1 MSSSKLFQDKYF
13 LSALMLIILFAIY
26 SFILAYNSQEGTPS
40 SKSGNG
46 FFPFLTDKP
55 LTEDGYYMLTVS
67 WNVAQGKGFAYNYNI
82 KTSGV
87 QPLATLVYSVPA
99 FIVQKFGGDKYDFAR
114 AILILSSILQ
124 IIFAFCI
131 YLLACKISDHP
142 VKGLYFLFS
151 VCVVLFNFKVILISS
166 NGLETGLY
174 LILLSI
180 FFLYWLKFKEVQS
193 GFIHLLGLGLLSGL
207 LLLCRLDSA
216 VIMITFYVLL
226 LHSGR
231 IKASQLI
238 LIIFIALIVYS
249 PWQIYIWDVTGNI
262 LQSSA
267 RSQTSLL
274 PFFDFQNKVGQY
286 FTSVLQHLTPFLYT
300 GNVLKWLIIPLGILY
315 LALFYTVY
323 KRYNLKIVSA
333 SSGKLFKMVVFSF
346 LVLMIIYF
354 FFSSASFF
362 YIRYLAVI
370 MILSFPIFIVLFV
383 QIYIKFRIVR
393 TTSVIIIIIIF
404 IIQALLYFHSGKS
417 ISKFSARAGYVKN
430 NFSEDVRVA
439 AFQTGVAGYLCENII
454 NLDGKMDNDALIS
467 IENGNI
473 ESYIDKMN
481 VEVLVEWK
489 DFISNL
495 LSQEYLEKYWNLYD
509 DDIGDGR
516 TVCYIRK
523 FYDR

>member
-1 MSSSKLFQDKYF
+1 
-13 LSALMLIILFAIY
+13 MLIILFAFY
-26 SFILAYNSQEGTPS
+26 SFILAYNSQEGTPP

-67 WNVAQGKGFAYNYNI
+67 WNIARGKGFTYNYDI

-99 FIVQKFGGDKYDFAR
+99 FIVQKFGGDKYDFTR
-114 AILILSSILQ
+114 AVLILSSILQ

-131 YLLACKISDHP
+131 YLLACEISDQP

-151 VCVVLFNFKVILISS
+151 VCVVLFNFKVILIFS

-174 LILLSI
+174 LVLLSI
-180 FFLYWLKFKEVQS
+180 FFLYWLKFKEDQS

-216 VIMITFYVLL
+216 VILLTFYVLL

-231 IKASQLI
+231 IKFSRLI
-238 LIIFIALIVYS
+238 LIILIALIVYS

-274 PFFDFQNKVGQY
+274 PFFDFQNKVDQY
-286 FTSVLQHLTPFLYT
+286 FTSLLQHLTPFLYT
-300 GNVLKWLIIPLGILY
+300 GNILIWLMIPLGILY
-315 LALFYTVY
+315 LALFYAVY
-323 KRYNLKIVSA
+323 KKYNLKIVSA
-333 SSGKLFKMVVFSF
+333 SSVKIFKMIMISL
-346 LVLMIIYF
+346 LVLIIIYF
-354 FFSSASFF
+354 FFSSASYF
-362 YIRYLAVI
+362 YIRYLALI
-370 MILSFPIFIVLFV
+370 MILSFPIFVVVLA
-383 QIYIKFRIVR
+383 QIYTKFRIVR
-393 TTSVIIIIIIF
+393 TTSVIIIITIF
-404 IIQALLYFHSGKS
+404 IIQALLYMHSGKS
-417 ISKFSARAGYVKN
+417 ISKFSVRAGFVKN
-430 NFSEDVRVA
+430 NFSEDVRAA

-454 NLDGKMDNDALIS
+454 NLDGKMDNDALKS
-467 IENGNI
+467 IENDNI
-473 ESYIDKMN
+473 EIYIDKMN

-495 LSQEYLEKYWNLYD
+495 LSHEYLEKYWNLYD

-523 FYDR
+523 FSDR

>member
-1 MSSSKLFQDKYF
+1 MFKDKYY
-13 LSALMLIILFAIY
+13 LLALILIILFTIY
-26 SFILAYNSQEGTPS
+26 SIILAYNSQEGTPP
-40 SKSGNG
+40 SKSCNG

-67 WNVAQGKGFAYNYNI
+67 WNIARGKGFKYNYDI

-99 FIVQKFGGDKYDFAR
+99 FIVQRFGGDKYDFTR
-114 AILILSSILQ
+114 AILILSAFLQ
-124 IIFAFCI
+124 VIFAVCI
-131 YLLACKISDHP
+131 YLLACEISDQP
-142 VKGLYFLFS
+142 FKGLYFLFS
-151 VCVVLFNFKVILISS
+151 VCVVLFNFKVILIFA

-193 GFIHLLGLGLLSGL
+193 RFIHLLGLGLLSGL

-216 VIMITFYVLL
+216 VILITFFVLL
-226 LHSGR
+226 LHSGK
-231 IKASQLI
+231 IKVSRLI
-238 LIIFIALIVYS
+238 LILLIALIVYS
-249 PWQIYIWDVTGNI
+249 PWQIYVWDVTGNI

-267 RSQTSLL
+267 RSQAGLS
-274 PFFDFQNKVGQY
+274 PFFDFQNKVDQY
-286 FTSVLQHLTPFLYT
+286 FTSMLQHLTPFLYT
-300 GNVLKWLIIPLGILY
+300 GNIFKWLMIPFGILY

-323 KRYNLKIVSA
+323 KRYDLKIVSA
-333 SSGKLFKMVVFSF
+333 SSVKIFKMILISF
-346 LVLMIIYF
+346 LVLIIIYF
-354 FFSSASFF
+354 FFSSSAYF
-362 YIRYLAVI
+362 YIRYLAI
-370 MILSFPIFIVLFV
+370 IIILSFPIFVIVSV
-383 QIYIKFRIVR
+383 QLYTKFRIVR
-393 TTSVIIIIIIF
+393 ITSVIIILTTF
-404 IIQALLYFHSGKS
+404 IIQAFLYLHSGKS
-417 ISKFSARAGYVKN
+417 ISKFSVRAGYVKN

-481 VEVLVEWK
+481 VEVLIEWK
-489 DFISNL
+489 DFIPNL
-495 LSQEYLEKYWNLYD
+495 LSREYLEKYWDLYD
-509 DDIGDGR
+509 NDIGDGR

-523 FYDR
+523 FSDR

>member
-1 MSSSKLFQDKYF
+1 
-13 LSALMLIILFAIY
+13 MLIILFAIY
-26 SFILAYNSQEGTPS
+26 SFILAYNSQEGTPP

-67 WNVAQGKGFAYNYNI
+67 WNIAEGKGFTYNYDI

-99 FIVQKFGGDKYDFAR
+99 FIVQKFGGDKYDFTR

-124 IIFAFCI
+124 VIFAFCI
-131 YLLACKISDHP
+131 YLLACEISDQP

-151 VCVVLFNFKVILISS
+151 VCVVLFNFKVILIFA

-216 VIMITFYVLL
+216 VIMITFYLLL

-238 LIIFIALIVYS
+238 LIILIALIVYS

-267 RSQTSLL
+267 RSQAGLS
-274 PFFDFQNKVGQY
+274 PFFDFQNKVDQY
-286 FTSVLQHLTPFLYT
+286 FNSVLQHLTPFMYT
-300 GNVLKWLIIPLGILY
+300 GNIFKWLMIPLGILY

-333 SSGKLFKMVVFSF
+333 ASGKIFKMILISF

-354 FFSSASFF
+354 FFSSSAYF
-362 YIRYLAVI
+362 YIRYLAII
-370 MILSFPIFIVLFV
+370 MILSFPVFVIVLV
-383 QIYIKFRIVR
+383 QLYNKFRIVR
-393 TTSVIIIIIIF
+393 STSVIIIIAIF
-404 IIQALLYFHSGKS
+404 FIQALLYLHSGKS
-417 ISKFSARAGYVKN
+417 ISKFSVRAGYVKN

-454 NLDGKMDNDALIS
+454 NLDGKMDNDALKS
-467 IENGNI
+467 IEKGNI

-489 DFISNL
+489 DFIANL

-523 FYDR
+523 FADR